1 VHVRSLL
8 DGPPGTTLFS
18 VLEREL
24 RIAPRRAVSL
34 AFLDV
39 DDQTEFNERHGWDA
53 GTLALQ
59 HVDDVLWA
67 LGPDAIA
74 GHYGGDEFAVVLPGT
89 GRRAAISRL
98 RRALKRISRAGD
110 STRARVH
117 ASIGGATSSAASTPS
132 TLIATAHRALVAAK
146 QSGGYRVTWTDGFS
160 VNDAYIGRRSA

>member
-1 VHVRSLL
+1 MRSLL

-39 DDQTEFNERHGWDA
+39 DDHTGFNARHGWGA
-53 GTLALQ
+53 GNLALQ
-59 HVDDVLWA
+59 HVGDVLCA
-67 LGPDAIA
+67 LGADAIV

-98 RRALKRISRAGD
+98 RRALKRISRKGN
-110 STRARVH
+110 STCARVH
-117 ASIGGATSSAASTPS
+117 ASIGGTTSCASSTPS
-132 TLIATAHRALVAAK
+132 TLIVTAHRALVTAK
-146 QSGGYRVTWTDGFS
+146 ESGGHRVAWTHGCS
-160 VNDAYIGRRSA
+160 VSDASISRRSA